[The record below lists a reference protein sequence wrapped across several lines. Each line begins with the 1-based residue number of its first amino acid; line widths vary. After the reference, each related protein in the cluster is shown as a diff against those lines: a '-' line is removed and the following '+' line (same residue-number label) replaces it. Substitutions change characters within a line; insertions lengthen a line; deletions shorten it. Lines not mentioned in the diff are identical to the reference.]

1 MKFKRISVY
10 SNLLC
15 FISAI
20 YITSFFNRTVFAFIS
35 DYLNGD
41 YLVTGIIV
49 LAIFL
54 LTYCLLVLF
63 SAPYLIKP
71 ALIFFIA
78 VSASSAYFIDHFG
91 VFITPNMIE
100 NAATTT
106 RAESGHLINGHFILS
121 MLLYAGLPTALI
133 LWVKIKHRPFTQ
145 KLWVNTL
152 LISGCLIVTLVLIMS
167 HFGTI
172 SSMFR
177 DKKEEIVARIN
188 PLAPVSSSIRYLVKA
203 NNERTY
209 VAEPL
214 GTDAVQLKPYLAQG
228 DKKRLTVIVVGETA
242 RAQNFSF
249 NGYIH
254 DTNPQLRARDVLN
267 FNDTTSCG
275 TETAV
280 SVPCMFSPFPRTDYS
295 SKKFRQSEN
304 LMDVLKHAGLQPLW
318 IENNTGTKRVADRI
332 ETIDLSLMQEGN
344 PNCEGGECYDQ
355 VLVDQLAA
363 RIDGFQSS
371 TVVVLHMLGSH
382 GPAYYRRYPAEAE
395 IFKPACRTSNFS
407 ECTQQEI
414 INAYD
419 NTILYTDKILAEI
432 IDLLKS
438 KEGEF
443 ASSMIYMSDHGE
455 SLGEKGLYLH
465 GMPYFI
471 APREQTSIPFFSWF
485 SPEFLKQ
492 NKLDMACLRQQTDKP
507 ASHDDLFHLTLGL
520 MDVKTSVYDET
531 LDIFNMCRN
540 TQTAN

>member
-1 MKFKRISVY
+1 MKFKRISVA
-10 SNLLC
+10 SNVLC
-15 FISAI
+15 FISAV
-20 YITSFFNRTVFAFIS
+20 YIAFFFNKTVFAFIT
-35 DYLNGD
+35 DYLNRD
-41 YLVTGIIV
+41 YLLIGIIV
-49 LAIFL
+49 FAIFL
-54 LTYCLLVLF
+54 LIYCLLVLF

-71 ALIFFIA
+71 ALIFFIT

-106 RAESGHLINGHFILS
+106 RAESGHLINGHFILA
-121 MLLYAGLPTALI
+121 MLLYAGLPSALI
-133 LWVKIKHRPFTQ
+133 LWVKIRHRPFVQ
-145 KLWVNTL
+145 KLWVNSL
-152 LISGCLIVTLVLIMS
+152 LISGCLIAAFVLVMS
-167 HFGTI
+167 NFATI

-177 DKKEEIVARIN
+177 AKKEEIVARIN
-188 PLAPVSSSIRYLVKA
+188 PLAPISSSIRYLVKA

-209 VAEPL
+209 IPEPL
-214 GTDAVQLKPYLAQG
+214 GTDAVQLKPYNG
-228 DKKRLTVIVVGETA
+228 GDDKKRLTVIVVGETA

-249 NGYIH
+249 NGYAH

-267 FNDTTSCG
+267 FSAATSCG

-304 LMDVLKHAGLQPLW
+304 LMDVLNHAGLQPLW
-318 IENNTGTKRVADRI
+318 VENNTGTKRVADRI
-332 ETIDLSLMQEGN
+332 ETIDLSQMQEGN
-344 PNCEGGECYDQ
+344 PHCEGGECYDQ

-363 RIDGFQSS
+363 RIDGFKSN

-382 GPAYYRRYPAEAE
+382 GPAYYRRYPADEE
-395 IFKPACRTSNFS
+395 VFKPACRTSNFS
-407 ECTQQEI
+407 ECTQQQI

-419 NTILYTDKILAEI
+419 NSILYTDKILAEI
-432 IDLLKS
+432 IDLLKT

-465 GMPYFI
+465 GMPYFL
-471 APREQTSIPFFSWF
+471 APREQTTIPFFSWF

-492 NKLDMACLRQQTDKP
+492 NNLDMACLRQQTDKP
-507 ASHDDLFHLTLGL
+507 TSHDDLFHLTLGL
-520 MDVKTSVYDET
+520 MDVKTSVYDEK
-531 LDIFNMCRN
+531 LDIFNICRSA
-540 TQTAN
+540 QTAN